1 MEQEGIIL
9 GRVRT
14 ALEHGG
20 CIDLERYPVAV
31 KLVGG
36 VLTLEGEMPGIANKK
51 LAVGATQAVPGV
63 VSIVDRLRVIPVQSL
78 GDGAI
83 RDAVCKWLS
92 RDVDFLNCTLRVRDK
107 GQIDLLRVASG
118 ESCGDVEIA
127 VDDGVVALSGHV
139 LSLSHKR
146 LAGALAWWSRG
157 CRDVVNALAVEPH
170 EEDNDEEIIEA
181 LRLVLETDPYVHA
194 DRLGIGSHDF
204 VVTLQGFVST
214 VEERRQAELDAWYI
228 EGVSKVINRLEVLR

>member
-9 GRVRT
+9 GQVRT

-20 CIDLERYPVAV
+20 CIDLARYPVV
-31 KLVGG
+31 VNLVGG
-36 VLTLEGEMPGIANKK
+36 VLTLEGEVPGIANKK
-51 LAVGATQAVPGV
+51 LALGAVAAVPGV
-63 VSIVDRLRVIPVQSL
+63 TGIVDRLRVIPVQSL

-92 RDVDFLNCTLRVRDK
+92 RDVDFFNCTLRVRDK
-107 GQIDLLRVASG
+107 GQIDVLRLASG
-118 ESCGDVEIA
+118 ESSGDVEIA
-127 VDDGVVALSGHV
+127 VDDGVISLSGQV

-157 CRDVVNALAVEPH
+157 CRDVVNALVVDPH
-170 EEDNDEEIIEA
+170 EDDNDEEVIEA

-194 DRLGIGSHDF
+194 DRIGIGSRDF

-214 VEERRQAELDAWYI
+214 IEERRQSELDAWYI
-228 EGVSKVINRLEVLR
+228 HGVSKVINRLEVLR